1 MLTILLPTYNG
12 AAFINECIASIL
24 IQDFKDFELLI
35 IDDCSTDDTIGVIN
49 SFRDERI
56 RIIKNEKNVGLAMS
70 LNIGIR
76 ESSFDLIV
84 RIDQDDIMFS
94 DRLSKTVE
102 AFHKNSYCAL
112 VFSAADII
120 NSAGARIGFFHL
132 SKNKR
137 RVKFLLIFINPF
149 IHSSASFK
157 KNHSSSLFEYDS
169 SSKYSPPEDFELW
182 SRLILIEKVDFKV
195 IDKALVKY
203 RFTTD
208 SYSRTNSELNQHAGN
223 ICERNINK
231 LTDGMYGE
239 SFVSN
244 ISQRL
249 YGKNSYSKI
258 NYLSLLKFLF
268 RINRSVNHDFKIL
281 DMIFIIEILVRLIL
295 SPKLKFSINKLIGFR
310 NLIRYR

>member
-1 MLTILLPTYNG
+1 MLTILLPAYNG
-12 AAFINECIASIL
+12 ATFINECIESIL

-35 IDDCSTDDTIGVIN
+35 IDDCSTDDTIGIIN
-49 SFRDERI
+49 SIRDERI
-56 RIIKNEKNVGLAMS
+56 RIIKNGKNVGLAKS

-84 RIDQDDIMFS
+84 RIDQDDVMFS

-102 AFHKNSYCAL
+102 EFQNNSYSAL
-112 VFSAADII
+112 VFSSADII
-120 NSAGARIGFFHL
+120 NSVGAKIGFFRL

-137 RVKFLLIFINPF
+137 RLRFFLIFINPF

-157 KNHSSSLFEYDS
+157 KNHSSSLFEYDI

-182 SRLILIEKVDFKV
+182 SRLILLEKADFKV

-208 SYSRTNSELNQHAGN
+208 SYSRTNSDLNQHAGN
-223 ICERNINK
+223 ICERNIIK
-231 LTDGMYGE
+231 LTDGMYSE

-249 YGKNSYSKI
+249 YSNNSYSRI

-268 RINRSVNHDFKIL
+268 RMNRSVNHDFKISDL
-281 DMIFIIEILVRLIL
+281 IFIIEIFLRLVF
-295 SPKLKFSINKLIGFR
+295 SSKLKFSINRVIRFS

>member
-12 AAFINECIASIL
+12 AAFINECITSIL

-35 IDDCSTDDTIGVIN
+35 IDDCSTDDTIGIIN
-49 SFRDERI
+49 SIHDERI
-56 RIIKNEKNVGLAMS
+56 RIIKNEKNVGLAKS
-70 LNIGIR
+70 LNIGIKQ
-76 ESSFDLIV
+76 SSFDLIV
-84 RIDQDDIMFS
+84 RIDQDDVMFTN
-94 DRLSKTVE
+94 RLSKTVE
-102 AFHKNSYCAL
+102 AFQNNSYSAL
-112 VFSAADII
+112 VFSSADII
-120 NSAGARIGFFHL
+120 NSVGAKIGFFRL

-137 RVKFLLIFINPF
+137 RVKFFLIFINPF

-157 KNHSSSLFEYDS
+157 KNHSSSLFEYDI

-182 SRLILIEKVDFKV
+182 SRLILLEKVDFKV

-203 RFTTD
+203 RFTSD
-208 SYSRTNSELNQHAGN
+208 SYSRNNGELNQHAGN

-268 RINRSVNHDFKIL
+268 RINRSVNHDFKFSDI
-281 DMIFIIEILVRLIL
+281 IFIIEILVRLVL
-295 SPKLKFSINKLIGFR
+295 SPKLKFSINKLIEFR